1 MAELNTA
8 LLDELR
14 QKMLDAQREGID
26 LFISGPAYVRTH
38 LMIYGK
44 PPMEPLTIVWGKLQ
58 DPLSFGDGG
67 TKV

>member
-14 QKMLDAQREGID
+14 QKMLDAQRDGID

-38 LMIYGK
+38 LMIDSK
-44 PPMEPLTIVWGKLQ
+44 PLMEPQTIVWSAPQ